1 MIKREES
8 RHDFAFMAGVVIGAV
23 AGALATLAFAPRA
36 GAETRERW
44 RARMD
49 EMHVEQLKS
58 RAAELREVAASKT
71 EQLREKA
78 SAAGAGGVVE
88 STRARVTELV
98 DRSPLPV
105 QLGEQP
111 QPTPEEAAD
120 TLARVAEDA
129 EERLRAEAE
138 AAEGADQLLDEA
150 AARAAAADETDQVQE
165 ERPDRS
171 HEG

>member
-23 AGALATLAFAPRA
+23 AGALGTLAFAPRA

-49 EMHVEQLKS
+49 EMHVEQLKA
-58 RAAELREVAASKT
+58 RASELREAATAKT
-71 EQLREKA
+71 EQLREK
-78 SAAGAGGVVE
+78 AGAGGVVE

-111 QPTPEEAAD
+111 EMTAEEAAD
-120 TLARVAEDA
+120 SLAAVAEEA
-129 EERLRAEAE
+129 EERMRAEAE
-138 AAEGADQLLDEA
+138 DAGADQLLDEA
-150 AARAAAADETDQVQE
+150 AARAAADETDQLQE
-165 ERPDRS
+165 ERPDRPQ
-171 HEG
+171 EG